1 MSDEPRSPEPKPQP
15 ASSVIELASRS
26 SLPPAPVKPASAQ
39 PQLSR
44 ADASIPKEQVRSFAF
59 LYAPGQQDACAAFG
73 VFLRNVALKVS
84 KKPLSVRTVLALEVQ
99 PGAGAPAILEA
110 VKSSGAVGSILWLS
124 GMPEVQAQ
132 EIEHASYKEEIFLRS
147 VAPEKAQKRAFAM
160 DMLFEI
166 MLLKAG

>member
-1 MSDEPRSPEPKPQP
+1 MSAAPQASEPKPQP
-15 ASSVIELASRS
+15 ASPVIELAQRP
-26 SLPPAPVKPASAQ
+26 SLPPAPANPAAAQ
-39 PQLSR
+39 PQPSR
-44 ADASIPKEQVRSFAF
+44 ADASFPKEQVRSFAF
-59 LYAPGQQDACAAFG
+59 LYAPGQQDACAAFA

-84 KKPLSVRTVLALEVQ
+84 KKPLDVRTVLAQEVQ

-132 EIEHASYKEEIFLRS
+132 DIEHAFSKEEIFLRS